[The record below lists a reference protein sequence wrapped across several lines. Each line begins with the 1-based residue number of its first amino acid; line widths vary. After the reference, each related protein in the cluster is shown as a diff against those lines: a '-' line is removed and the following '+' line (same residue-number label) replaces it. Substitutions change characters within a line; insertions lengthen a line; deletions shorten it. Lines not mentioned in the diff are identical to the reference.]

1 MQKDGFWILFSENQ
15 QQQHQLSAL
24 QIKVDAN
31 MESLARLAF
40 LNGPSQVHI
49 VVQFSF
55 FLYLF
60 ILQMFFKSFK
70 CAPFSLL
77 TSKKY
82 DKFFIKHKP
91 WKC

>member
-40 LNGPSQVHI
+40 FLNGPSQVHI

-55 FLYLF
+55 FIYLF
-60 ILQMFFKSFK
+60 CK
-70 CAPFSLL
+70 CFLRVLNLPPFLCSLPKNM
-77 TSKKY
+77 TN
-82 DKFFIKHKP
+82 F
-91 WKC
+91 